1 MEEDERG
8 CKRKRGLKHGE
19 EETRRG
25 FVVHKILYMSV
36 SVGLCLSLSVS
47 VPLSLYVSVS
57 LCLSVSH
64 PLLYLSTLFTDWS
77 LRNYDKYF
85 QTDFS
90 CIKENW
96 NLFVSVL
103 CPCRG
108 AYYSANHNVRSLL
121 AQGFTGEYTHT
132 PGQSLSVANT
142 AHTHEDQIK
151 LKVEGP

>member
-1 MEEDERG
+1 MGRRRQE
-8 CKRKRGLKHGE
+8 
-19 EETRRG
+19 RG

-90 CIKENW
+90 CIKRKLEFS
-96 NLFVSVL
+96 LFQFCVLVGVLIIAQIIMYAVFLPRDSLVST
-103 CPCRG
+103 R
-108 AYYSANHNVRSLL
+108 
-121 AQGFTGEYTHT
+121 TH
-132 PGQSLSVANT
+132 PAK
-142 AHTHEDQIK
+142 A
-151 LKVEGP
+151 